1 MKVTYE
7 EQDDILDL
15 STGVHTV
22 DGSSIEEDVGVI
34 LHFGTDR
41 GCDIVAVTVMGAS
54 YWFRKGYDETSD
66 TWLLGDITS
75 DPSLITKDGDFIG
88 YWKPDEFDP
97 GELPDPIGVEI
108 KHASKHLASVRHRI
122 EKRAATTKQ
131 PQA

>member
-122 EKRAATTKQ
+122 EKRAATTK
-131 PQA
+131 